1 MKLII
6 QYFEDKDSP
15 VYIGYLWASC
25 IILCYIVKTF
35 FTSWGYYY
43 GNNASEIAMNTIN
56 CGNFKIN
63 IMFRSL

>member
-6 QYFEDKDSP
+6 QYFEYKDSP

-35 FTSWGYYY
+35 LTSWG
-43 GNNASEIAMNTIN
+43 
-56 CGNFKIN
+56 
-63 IMFRSL
+63 